1 MQSIGKQITIS
12 IIVSLVLAGIVF
24 GLQQMEST
32 AQFVHEKVWS
42 IVIFSAIL
50 GLIVVIIG
58 DWGIRNMDAQSRP
71 NLFLGLTVLRLLLSM
86 GFVGIV
92 LFVGIEDRIIW
103 VANFFAAYLFY
114 LVFEIYSI
122 LSNLRAISTEGE
134 KT

>member
-1 MQSIGKQITIS
+1 MQSLGKQITIS
-12 IIVSLVLAGIVF
+12 IIVSLALAALVF

-32 AQFVHEKVWS
+32 AQFIHERVWS

>member
-1 MQSIGKQITIS
+1 MQSLGKQITVS

-24 GLQQMEST
+24 GLQQMESS
-32 AQFVHEKVWS
+32 APFIHQKVWS

-50 GLIVVIIG
+50 ALIVVIIG
-58 DWGIRNMDAQSRP
+58 DWGLRNMDAQSRP

-92 LFVGIEDRIIW
+92 LFVGIEGRVIW

-122 LSNLRAISTEGE
+122 LSNLRAISTEAE

>member
-1 MQSIGKQITIS
+1 MQSLGKQIAIS
-12 IIVSLVLAGIVF
+12 IIVSLVLTAVVF
-24 GLQQMEST
+24 GLQQMESS
-32 AQFVHEKVWS
+32 AQFIHEKVWS

-122 LSNLRAISTEGE
+122 LSNLRAISTEAE